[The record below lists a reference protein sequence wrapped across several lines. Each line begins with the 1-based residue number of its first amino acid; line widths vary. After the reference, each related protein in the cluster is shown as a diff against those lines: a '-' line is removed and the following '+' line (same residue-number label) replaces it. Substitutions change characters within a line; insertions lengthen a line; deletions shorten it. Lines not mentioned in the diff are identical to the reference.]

1 MAHRTIEML
10 IGRLITDEAFRAE
23 FLLDPEATLQALRE
37 RGLELSLTEIAA
49 LVATDPDLWTRAADA
64 LDQRLQKVGFQNEA
78 QNQVRTR

>member
-23 FLLDPEATLQALRE
+23 FLRQPEATLQGLRE
-37 RGLELSLTEIAA
+37 RGLDLSLTEIGA

-64 LDQRLQKVGFQNEA
+64 LDPRLQKVGFQNEA
-78 QNQVRTR
+78 RNKERTR